1 MKRKRTVFPKI
12 KSFRKELE
20 SYVYA
25 YNTILKEKVKTMSV
39 VELLRNSHPSYRNNF
54 AVKANEL
61 GMIHKI
67 ELNEFLKRD

>member
-20 SYVYA
+20 SYVLA
-25 YNTILKEKVKTMSV
+25 YNTILKEKVKTMGII
-39 VELLRNSHPSYRNNF
+39 ELLRNSHPSYRIAF

-61 GMIHKI
+61 EMISNG
-67 ELNEFLKRD
+67 ELKEFTGRN